1 MEVPGRRSYEVTHT
15 PGCLQSYITVLLWDI
30 SLLYV
35 WCVLQF
41 EYFGWYILWMEAKT
55 TFKSLLASSVIVHT
69 PFLSVTR
76 FRGHIGGILTLR

>member
-1 MEVPGRRSYEVTHT
+1 MHFLTAALLGTCCDVLTLTGCEVTLNQQRRMWRFLGCSYEVTHT

-41 EYFGWYILWMEAKT
+41 EYFRLEHLVDWGQD
-55 TFKSLLASSVIVHT
+55 
-69 PFLSVTR
+69 
-76 FRGHIGGILTLR
+76 HI